1 MKLLN
6 SFIRKIV
13 RTRSE
18 IVLERIS
25 PFIKKSAKIVD
36 VGSGTGDIA
45 FLLEKQGKD
54 ITPVDVADFHG
65 IRLMKT
71 IIYDGK
77 RLPFSDK
84 SFDAALLLMVMHHTP
99 NPDVVFSEA
108 ARVAKEIVVIET
120 SFTNPV
126 NKWFTVI
133 TDAMGNLRLQA
144 FWNSYKTDGQWRGFF
159 SEKGFKIIQSQ
170 KYHDRNF
177 GFPFLHISYYLKKI

>member
-108 ARVAKEIVVIET
+108 ARVA
-120 SFTNPV
+120 
-126 NKWFTVI
+126 
-133 TDAMGNLRLQA
+133 
-144 FWNSYKTDGQWRGFF
+144 
-159 SEKGFKIIQSQ
+159 
-170 KYHDRNF
+170 
-177 GFPFLHISYYLKKI
+177 